1 MVRMNPRL
9 VLLLV
14 SGLCV
19 AVPAMAAAQGRPPR
33 PRVVDIASSGIDLVP
48 GRTAQAVVTVVVKT
62 GFKVQANP
70 PSEGLIATTLT
81 LEPSEGLFYGPP
93 VYPKSKTFTL
103 EGIGELLVYDGT
115 FTITL
120 PVSAARNVVAG
131 PRTLTGTLR
140 YQACD
145 ETTCLLPINA
155 PVTIDARIAAISQKR
170 RP

>member
-1 MVRMNPRL
+1 MVRMNDRL
-9 VLLLV
+9 VLWLV
-14 SGLCV
+14 GGLCV
-19 AVPAMAAAQGRPPR
+19 AVPAQAAAQSRPPR
-33 PRVVDIASSGIDLVP
+33 PKVVDIASAAIDLVP
-48 GRTAQAVVTVVVKT
+48 GRTAPAVVTVAVKK

-93 VYPKSKTFTL
+93 AYPKSKTFTL

-120 PVSAARNVVAG
+120 PVSAARNAVPG

-155 PVTIDARIAAISQKR
+155 PVTIDVRIAAISQKR